1 MAAPE
6 PGVLRRDAL
15 GTAGVV
21 FLVLAAVAPLTG
33 IIVIASL
40 GIALGN
46 GGGMPGAFL
55 LAAVVLVLFGIGY
68 AQMSKVIVGAGGF
81 YVYVTH
87 GLGRPLGMVAAMVAL
102 VGYNCFVAGAV
113 GTSGFFTANV
123 VEQVLGPHTPWQL
136 WSLLSAIAVF
146 ALGRRGVDVS
156 AKVLG
161 VSLVLEVSILLVL
174 DVAVAV
180 RTGLDVSA
188 FAPGVVFSGSA
199 GIAFLFAFNAFV
211 GFEATGLF
219 SEEARDPR
227 RTIPRATYAAI
238 VLIGVFAAFTTW
250 AVVSAIGVT
259 RAGTAAQ
266 EHLKA
271 GDLVFS
277 ISQTYLGTVLTDVM
291 MLLLVVSLFAAL
303 LALHNSATRYLFA
316 LGRARVLPPALGRT
330 NPRNGAPHV
339 ASGVQIGFAT
349 LVAASYAAAGLDPLA
364 DLTASM
370 TGIGTL
376 GVITLQAMAGI
387 AVVAYFRRR
396 RDPRIWRTAVAP
408 GLGGLGL
415 VAVTVLAVANFP
427 TLAGSGAPAIALL
440 PWLLAVAV
448 AIGLGVSYRLR
459 VGRPEV
465 YAALDRLSV
474 STVDQD
480 LPDVNRT
487 G

>member
-1 MAAPE
+1 MAAQE
-6 PGVLRRDAL
+6 SGALRRDAL

-21 FLVLAAVAPLTG
+21 FVVLAAVAPLTG

-55 LAAVVLVLFGIGY
+55 LAAIILVLFGIGY
-68 AQMSKVIVGAGGF
+68 AQMSRVIVGAGGF

-123 VEQVLGPHTPWQL
+123 VEQVFSLHTPWQL

-156 AKVLG
+156 AKLLG

-188 FAPGVVFSGSA
+188 FAPGVVFSGA
-199 GIAFLFAFNAFV
+199 TGIAFLFAFNAFV

-219 SEEARDPR
+219 SEEARTPH
-227 RTIPRATYAAI
+227 RTIPRATYTAI

-250 AVVSAIGVT
+250 AVVSAIGVAK
-259 RAGTAAQ
+259 AGAVAQ
-266 EHLKA
+266 EHLST

-277 ISQTYLGTVLTDVM
+277 ISQTYLGAFLTDVM

-303 LALHNSATRYLFA
+303 RALHNSATRYLFA
-316 LGRARVLPPALGRT
+316 LGRARVLPSALGRT
-330 NPRNGAPHV
+330 SPSNGAPHV

-349 LVAASYAAAGLDPLA
+349 LVAAIYAVAGLDPLT

-370 TGIGTL
+370 TGTGTL

-387 AVVAYFRRR
+387 AVVAYVRRR

-408 GLGGLGL
+408 GVGGLGL
-415 VAVTVLAVANFP
+415 ISVTVLAVANFP
-427 TLAGSGAPAIALL
+427 TLAGSEAPAVTLL

-448 AIGLGVSYRLR
+448 AVGLGISLVLKTR
-459 VGRPEV
+459 RPEV
-465 YAALDRLSV
+465 YAALDRFGVGESI
-474 STVDQD
+474 DA
-480 LPDVNRT
+480 R
-487 G
+487 

>member
-1 MAAPE
+1 MADA
-6 PGVLRRDAL
+6 LRRDAL
-15 GTAGVV
+15 GTPGVV

-33 IIVIASL
+33 IVVIAAL

-55 LAAVVLVLFGIGY
+55 LSAVILVLFGVGY
-68 AQMSKVIVGAGGF
+68 AQMSKIVTGAGGF
-81 YVYVTH
+81 SVYVTK
-87 GLGRPLGMVAAMVAL
+87 GLGRPLGLVAALIAL
-102 VGYNCFVAGAV
+102 LGYNCFVAGAV

-123 VEQVLGPHTPWQL
+123 VEQVFGWHTPWQL
-136 WSLLSAIAVF
+136 WSLLSAAAVF

-180 RTGLDVSA
+180 RTGLDVHA
-188 FAPGVVFSGSA
+188 FAPGAVFSGSV
-199 GIAFLFAFNAFV
+199 GVAFLFAFNAFV

-219 SEEARDPR
+219 SEEARDPH
-227 RTIPRATYAAI
+227 RTISRATYTAI
-238 VLIGVFAAFTTW
+238 VLIGVLAAFTTW
-250 AVVSAIGVT
+250 AIVSATSVAE
-259 RAGTAAQ
+259 AGKTAQ
-266 EHLKA
+266 DHLA
-271 GDLVFS
+271 TGDLVFS
-277 ISQTYLGTVLTDVM
+277 ISHTYLGSFLTDVM

-316 LGRARVLPPALGRT
+316 LGRARVLPAVLGRT
-330 NPRNGAPHV
+330 NAANGAPYV
-339 ASGVQIGFAT
+339 AGGTQIG
-349 LVAASYAAAGLDPLA
+349 VAALIAAGYALAGLDPLA

-376 GVITLQAMAGI
+376 GVIALQALAGV
-387 AVVAYFRRR
+387 AVVAFFRRR
-396 RDPRIWRTAVAP
+396 RDPRWWRTAVAP

-415 VAVTVLAVANFP
+415 ITVTTLAVLNFP
-427 TLAGSGAPAIALL
+427 TLAGSDAPAIAWL

-448 AIGLGVSYRLR
+448 AGGLGLARWLR
-459 VGRPEV
+459 RRRPDV
-465 YAALDRLSV
+465 YAGLSELGLDAEPV
-474 STVDQD
+474 A
-480 LPDVNRT
+480 

>member
-1 MAAPE
+1 MADA
-6 PGVLRRDAL
+6 LRRDAL
-15 GTAGVV
+15 GTPGVV

-33 IIVIASL
+33 IVVIAAL

-55 LAAVVLVLFGIGY
+55 LSAVILVLFGVGY
-68 AQMSKVIVGAGGF
+68 AQMSKVVTGAGGF
-81 YVYVTH
+81 YVYVTK
-87 GLGRPLGMVAAMVAL
+87 GLGRPLGLVAALIAL
-102 VGYNCFVAGAV
+102 LGYNCFVAGAV

-123 VEQVLGPHTPWQL
+123 VEQVFGWHTPWPL
-136 WSLLSAIAVF
+136 WSLLSAVAVF

-174 DVAVAV
+174 DVAVAL
-180 RTGLDVSA
+180 RTGLDVHA
-188 FAPGVVFSGSA
+188 FAPGVVFSGSV

-219 SEEARDPR
+219 SEEARDPH
-227 RTIPRATYAAI
+227 RTISRATYTAI

-250 AVVSAIGVT
+250 AIVSATSVDA
-259 RAGTAAQ
+259 AGASARD
-266 EHLKA
+266 HLAA

-277 ISQTYLGTVLTDVM
+277 ISRAHLGSFLTDVM

-316 LGRARVLPPALGRT
+316 LGRSRVLPAVLGRT
-330 NPRNGAPHV
+330 NAANGAPYV
-339 ASGVQIGFAT
+339 ASGTQIGFAT
-349 LVAASYAAAGLDPLA
+349 LVAAVYALAGLDPLA

-376 GVITLQAMAGI
+376 GVISLQALAGI
-387 AVVAYFRRR
+387 AVVAFFRRR
-396 RDPRIWRTAVAP
+396 RDPRLWRTAVAP

-415 VAVTVLAVANFP
+415 ITVTALAVFNFP
-427 TLAGSGAPAIALL
+427 TLAGSDAPAIALL

-448 AIGLGVSYRLR
+448 AGGLGLAAWLR
-459 VGRPEV
+459 ARRPEV
-465 YAALDRLSV
+465 YAGLDELGLDAEPAV
-474 STVDQD
+474 
-480 LPDVNRT
+480 P
-487 G
+487 

>member
-1 MAAPE
+1 MAE
-6 PGVLRRDAL
+6 SGSLRRDAL
-15 GTAGVV
+15 GTPGVV

-33 IIVIASL
+33 IVVIASL

-55 LAAVVLVLFGIGY
+55 LAALILVLFGVGY
-68 AQMSKVIVGAGGF
+68 AQMSKVVTGAGGF
-81 YVYVTH
+81 YVYVTK
-87 GLGRPLGMVAAMVAL
+87 GLGRPLGLVSALVAL
-102 VGYNCFVAGAV
+102 LGYNCFVAGAV

-123 VEQVLGPHTPWQL
+123 VEQVFGWHTPWQV
-136 WSLLSAIAVF
+136 WSLVSALAVF

-188 FAPGVVFSGSA
+188 FAPGVVFSGSI

-219 SEEARDPR
+219 SEEARDPH
-227 RTIPRATYAAI
+227 RTISRATYTAI
-238 VLIGVFAAFTTW
+238 VLIGVFAAVTTW
-250 AVVSAIGVT
+250 ALVSATGVAE
-259 RAGTAAQ
+259 AGRTAQ
-266 EHLKA
+266 DHLA
-271 GDLVFS
+271 TGDLVFS
-277 ISQTYLGTVLTDVM
+277 ISRTYLGPFLTDVM

-316 LGRARVLPPALGRT
+316 LGRARVLPAVLGRT
-330 NPRNGAPHV
+330 NAANGAPYV
-339 ASGVQIGFAT
+339 ASGTQIGLAT
-349 LVAASYAAAGLDPLA
+349 LIAAGYALAGLDPLA

-376 GVITLQAMAGI
+376 GVIALQALAGI

-396 RDPRIWRTAVAP
+396 RDPRLWRTAIAP

-415 VAVTVLAVANFP
+415 IAVTALAIVNFP
-427 TLAGSGAPAIALL
+427 TLAGSEAPAIALL
-440 PWLLAVAV
+440 PWLLAVA
-448 AIGLGVSYRLR
+448 AAAGLALAAWLR
-459 VGRPEV
+459 RRRPDV
-465 YAALDRLSV
+465 YAGLDELGLDAEPAAR
-474 STVDQD
+474 
-480 LPDVNRT
+480 
-487 G
+487 

>member
-1 MAAPE
+1 MAASE
-6 PGVLRRDAL
+6 PGALRRDVL

-21 FLVLAAVAPLTG
+21 FVVLAAVAPLTG

-55 LAAVVLVLFGIGY
+55 LAAIILVLFGIGY

-123 VEQVLGPHTPWQL
+123 VEQVFGLHTTWQL

-146 ALGRRGVDVS
+146 VLGRRGVDVS

-180 RTGLDVSA
+180 RTGLDVSS
-188 FAPGVVFSGSA
+188 FAPGVVFSGA
-199 GIAFLFAFNAFV
+199 TGIAFLFAFNAFV

-219 SEEARDPR
+219 SEEARTPH

-238 VLIGVFAAFTTW
+238 ILIGVFAAFTTW
-250 AVVSAIGVT
+250 AVVSAIGVAK
-259 RAGTAAQ
+259 AGAVAQ
-266 EHLKA
+266 EHLST

-277 ISQTYLGTVLTDVM
+277 ISRTYLGAFLTDVM

-316 LGRARVLPPALGRT
+316 LGRARVLPSALGRT
-330 NPRNGAPHV
+330 NPSNGAPHV
-339 ASGVQIGFAT
+339 ASGVQIGFAA
-349 LVAASYAAAGLDPLA
+349 LVAAIFAVAGLDPLT
-364 DLTASM
+364 DLTAGM

-396 RDPRIWRTAVAP
+396 HDPRIWRTAVAP
-408 GLGGLGL
+408 GVGGLGL
-415 VAVTVLAVANFP
+415 IAVTVLAVANFP
-427 TLAGSGAPAIALL
+427 TLAGSEAPAITLL
-440 PWLLAVAV
+440 PWLLAIATAV
-448 AIGLGVSYRLR
+448 GLGVSLVLR
-459 VGRPEV
+459 TRRPDV
-465 YAALDRLSV
+465 YAALDRV
-474 STVDQD
+474 GIGEPIDAT
-480 LPDVNRT
+480 
-487 G
+487 